1 VHDLTPR
8 RRRLAGASL
17 ALGMVLATS
26 GIFLSPAK
34 AAGPAVFPAGYDS
47 YLQENQRGI
56 AAAEKETGAACPT
69 DAAVAGLT
77 AWHFVLTG
85 GSHDYVSLD
94 VAFVLG
100 GTNVTLSGLT
110 PKTTADWATFDPN
123 AHFIASPDTK
133 HAYVYTSGTGSVR
146 DAASQNSPDSTG
158 PQIVLSHTCAGSGS
172 TTTTTEGTT
181 TTTEGTTTTT
191 EGTTTTTEGTTTTTE
206 GTTTTTEGTTTTT
219 EGTTTTTEG
228 TTTTT
233 EGTTTTEVSPS
244 STEQGP
250 TTTAGEPTTSETVAG
265 EQVTRALPTTGSS
278 TTLPLV
284 VAGGALILGGLVTLR
299 LGREQAAR

>member
-206 GTTTTTEGTTTTT
+206 GTTTTTEGTTTT
-219 EGTTTTTEG
+219 
-228 TTTTT
+228 
-233 EGTTTTEVSPS
+233 EVSPS